1 MIKFLTDGG
10 PNYSSTVIVYQIYEE
25 GFERFKMGYASAM
38 SWVLFLIIM
47 LVTSIT
53 WMTQNRKVHY

>member
-1 MIKFLTDGG
+1 
-10 PNYSSTVIVYQIYEE
+10 VYQIYEE